1 MTVHWL
7 AYLPALLL
15 VTVGLSPEVVHAGVG
30 GAAAS
35 STSSEWPSYGRNDAQ
50 ERYTPLSSIN
60 PRTIGHLG
68 LKWALEL
75 PNETNL
81 VSTPL
86 TNGLEVYPVDAR
98 TVMILDAWVT
108 TNTGSAAANDLTIT
122 PISRSEYAS
131 FSNKASPGRPT
142 SYWFDR
148 LIAPT
153 ITLWPVPNN
162 ATFTLNYYRCIQM
175 QDANLAGGETPDL
188 PYLWLDWFIAG
199 MSHRLARVYS
209 TMEMEKQR
217 KLDAM
222 EAWTIA
228 ATQNTENVPMSLK
241 PTISTYYRR

>member
-1 MTVHWL
+1 MTSSGTYDFSISNGEVVL
-7 AYLPALLL
+7 AAYERIKVFAPEIVAKHMQTARRELNLLL
-15 VTVGLSPEVVHAGVG
+15 AE
-30 GAAAS
+30 AANKQVNL
-35 STSSEWPSYGRNDAQ
+35 WKVD
-50 ERYTPLSSIN
+50 
-60 PRTIGHLG
+60 
-68 LKWALEL
+68 
-75 PNETNL
+75 L